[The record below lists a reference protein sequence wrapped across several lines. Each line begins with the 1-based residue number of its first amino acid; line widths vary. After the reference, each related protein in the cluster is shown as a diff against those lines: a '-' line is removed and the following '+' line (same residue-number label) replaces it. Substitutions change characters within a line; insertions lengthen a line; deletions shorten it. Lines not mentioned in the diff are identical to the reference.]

1 MVTDRRVIV
10 SNGRTSAEL
19 TRRPFTVEQIKG
31 FDRLQI
37 RNVTSQGFDQDGAS
51 LLNSYVQPRDMEI
64 KGQILAAT
72 TYEMQSLRDRL
83 INLFLPKAALTITH
97 YFGGVNRVITARV
110 EQSPRFSFTDVSKV
124 QNYDIALTATEPF
137 WRDEDE
143 TLVQIANVIG
153 MFHFPLIIPE
163 GKGVCFGVKSSAL
176 IAKIVNRSSV
186 KAGMRIIFVAN
197 GTVSNP
203 QLFNVNTRD
212 YFRLVC
218 DMEAGEQITVETE
231 DKTVTRSKN
240 GIREDYIGRIDLHGG
255 GNTFLKLDPGENLF
269 RYGADD
275 GEEML
280 EVRIYFYNRY
290 MGV

>member
-19 TRRPFTVEQIKG
+19 TRRPFTVEQIRG
-31 FDRLQI
+31 FDRLQV

-64 KGQILAAT
+64 RGQLLAAT

-83 INLFLPKAALTITH
+83 INLFLPKAELIITH
-97 YFGGVNRVITARV
+97 YYGGVNRIITARV
-110 EQSPRFSFTDVSKV
+110 EQSPRFSFTDVSMV

-137 WRDEDE
+137 WRDENE

-153 MFHFPLIIPE
+153 KFHFPLIIPE
-163 GKGVCFGVKSSAL
+163 GEGVCFGVKSSAL

-197 GTVSNP
+197 GAVRNP

-231 DKTVTRSKN
+231 DKTVTRIRN
-240 GIREDYIGRIDLHGG
+240 GIREDYIGRIDLLGG
-255 GNTFLKLDPGENLF
+255 GNIFLKLDPGENLF